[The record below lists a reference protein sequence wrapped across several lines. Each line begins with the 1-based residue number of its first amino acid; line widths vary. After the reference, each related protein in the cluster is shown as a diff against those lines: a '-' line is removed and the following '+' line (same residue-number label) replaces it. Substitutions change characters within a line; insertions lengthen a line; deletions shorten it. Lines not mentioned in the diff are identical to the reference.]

1 MAEENKKINYIDDE
15 DRALINAF
23 VSEQA
28 KEAVDRLVIKYQ
40 DKVFNLCYRFMGNYH
55 DANDCAQETFV
66 RVYRSLASFKGQ
78 ASFSTWLYRIVV
90 NTCKNKLASL
100 TYRLSKMFVR
110 LDLPK
115 GEEEKRQIEVK
126 DESRSPEVV
135 FSQSEKSK
143 QIQKAIDAL
152 PRQQKAV
159 VVLRDIEGLSYE
171 EIAQITG
178 HNIGTVK
185 SKLARAR
192 KILREKLKGLI

>member
-1 MAEENKKINYIDDE
+1 MEEENKKINQIDDE
-15 DRALINAF
+15 DKALISAF
-23 VSEQA
+23 VNEQA

-66 RVYRSLASFKGQ
+66 RVYRSLANFKGK
-78 ASFSTWLYRIVV
+78 ASFSTWLYRVAV

-100 TYRLSKMFVR
+100 TYRVSKMFVR
-110 LDLPK
+110 LDRPK
-115 GEEEKRQIEVK
+115 GAGDEKQIEVR

-135 FSQSEKSK
+135 FAQSEKSK
-143 QIQKAIDAL
+143 QIQKAIDGL
-152 PRQQKAV
+152 PRAQKTV
-159 VVLRDIEGLSYE
+159 VVLRDIEGLPYE

-178 HNIGTVK
+178 YNIGTVK

-192 KILREKLKGLI
+192 KILREKLTRLI

>member
-1 MAEENKKINYIDDE
+1 MTEENKKINYTDDE

-23 VSEQA
+23 VNEQT

-66 RVYRSLASFKGQ
+66 RVYRSLANFKGQ
-78 ASFSTWLYRIVV
+78 ASFSTWLYRIAV
-90 NTCKNKLASL
+90 NTCKNKLTSL
-100 TYRLSKMFVR
+100 TYRVSKMFVR
-110 LDLPK
+110 LDLSK
-115 GEEEKRQIEVK
+115 GEQEKRQIEVK

-143 QIQKAIDAL
+143 QIQKAINTL
-152 PRQQKAV
+152 PREQKTV